1 MSYEEARH
9 CALELNAYYFEV
21 SSAINTNVTSVFE
34 SAITQL
40 LGKLG
45 IDEDEEEED
54 SVGGR
59 EEDIQEYESA
69 TSTSS

>member
-45 IDEDEEEED
+45 IDEDEEED
-54 SVGGR
+54 SVGGAR

-69 TSTSS
+69 TTTSS

>member
-1 MSYEEARH
+1 MSYEEARQ

-45 IDEDEEEED
+45 IDEEED
-54 SVGGR
+54 SVGGAR
-59 EEDIQEYESA
+59 EEDIQEYESV
-69 TSTSS
+69 TTTSS

>member
-45 IDEDEEEED
+45 IDEDEED
-54 SVGGR
+54 SVGGGAR
-59 EEDIQEYESA
+59 EEDIQEYESV
-69 TSTSS
+69 TTTSS